1 MKHYFMAWI
10 ILLIPISLSAQMAQK
25 IRRSIINE
33 KLKAELNAKALIIK
47 QKATFM
53 YLVCDPEFDIEIDG
67 EAAQA
72 FINAGVNVNLRLETT
87 NQTALMRAVI
97 AENIQLVSFLLG
109 QSDIN
114 IELKD
119 NCGKSAFDF
128 AKEHQDKTLYK
139 MLLLHR
145 ATYYKEY
152 PEKIQI
158 PKPVLEL

>member
-33 KLKAELNAKALIIK
+33 KLKADLNAKAAIIK
-47 QKATFM
+47 QKAAFM
-53 YLVCDPEFDIEIDG
+53 YLVCDPEFDMEFDG
-67 EAAQA
+67 EDAQA

-109 QSDIN
+109 QPGID

-119 NCGKSAFDF
+119 KCGKTAFDYT
-128 AKEHQDKTLYK
+128 KRHQDKTIRM
-139 MLLLHR
+139 MLLIHR
-145 ATYYKEY
+145 ETT
-152 PEKIQI
+152 EKVQI
-158 PKPVLEL
+158 SHPVLKL